1 VDTLAQSLQL
11 LPAIDISNGQSVRV
25 SRNQIE
31 LETLYGQPLEIA
43 QDFISQGSEWIHLVD
58 LDQAFDNGNNRSVIS
73 EFFSNELDFRIQ
85 LSGGIKNQET
95 LNFALETR
103 ATRINLSTAALVNL
117 DWVSE
122 VVRTHADRIVIGLDV
137 LGDRLIARGEAVDAG
152 NLFETLQLLE
162 KIGVSRYLVTDV
174 TKDGMMR
181 GPNIELLK
189 SILDV
194 TQSPVVASGG
204 VSSLED
210 IEALSALVER
220 GLEGLV
226 LGKALYEG
234 KFSLTEALEVVG

>member
-1 VDTLAQSLQL
+1 LAQSLQL

-31 LETLYGQPLEIA
+31 LETLYGEPSQVA

-58 LDQAFDNGNNRSVIS
+58 LDQAFNNGNNRSVIS
-73 EFFSNELDFRIQ
+73 KFFSNELDSLIQ

-152 NLFETLQLLE
+152 NLFKTLQLLE

-181 GPNIELLK
+181 GSNIELLK

-210 IEALSALVER
+210 IDALSALVER